1 MAQGSNSAGSSC
13 NTVCWLVGALLGL
26 LVIAVLMNMAEWGFV
41 ISLAVGAIATL
52 GAAWVLSSYFCEGAL
67 ESPPE
72 TQKFEAAP
80 VVNVV
85 EEAAAEEAAAEEAAP
100 APEPEVVAAPEPE
113 APAAPE
119 SELATSTLDDKPMLY
134 DTAPDQT
141 DDLKRIKGVGPGL
154 EKTLNELGIYTFAQ
168 IAAWTAEDVA
178 WVDGNLKFKGRIERD
193 DWMSQ
198 AKTFGSET

>member
-26 LVIAVLMNMAEWGFV
+26 LVIAVLMNMAEWGFL

-52 GAAWVLSSYFCEGAL
+52 GAAWVLNSYFCKG
-67 ESPPE
+67 SNDTPSE

-85 EEAAAEEAAAEEAAP
+85 EEAAAEETAAEEAAP
-100 APEPEVVAAPEPE
+100 AHEPAAAPEPASEPE
-113 APAAPE
+113 AAEEPAAE
-119 SELATSTLDDKPMLY
+119 TSSADGKPMLY
-134 DTAPDQT
+134 DAAPDQS

-193 DWMSQ
+193 DWMRQ
-198 AKTFGSET
+198 AKTFGSEA